1 MRQKVLLLMLAT
13 VFAFASSFAQT
24 KKDVR
29 LPKKVQETLTEM
41 QKSSR
46 KNQSAKTLQ
55 RQTDLSRQEG
65 EDAAELYALVRY
77 PADGAGRCVLL
88 LLHVQREYA
97 AEHRTEDETAGSRI
111 YHRRHHRTDRAGGTV
126 PQKRRPSDPV
136 RGRRVPGLYDLL
148 VPEGRKDAGKDR
160 ARAVLQ

>member
-65 EDAAELYALVRY
+65 M
-77 PADGAGRCVLL
+77 
-88 LLHVQREYA
+88 
-97 AEHRTEDETAGSRI
+97 RTI
-111 YHRRHHRTDRAGGTV
+111 HHHRPARRRIENLC
-126 PQKRRPSDPV
+126 PQLPLVLCHDVWPRN
-136 RGRRVPGLYDLL
+136 GRRNW
-148 VPEGRKDAGKDR
+148 RCR
-160 ARAVLQ
+160 QRSICR

>member
-65 EDAAELYALVRY
+65 MRTMSSIHQKLNGKQTVSRRASRRADIITEQPAGITNGSPFRKYAN
-77 PADGAGRCVLL
+77 
-88 LLHVQREYA
+88 
-97 AEHRTEDETAGSRI
+97 RTACFNSLNSR
-111 YHRRHHRTDRAGGTV
+111 
-126 PQKRRPSDPV
+126 
-136 RGRRVPGLYDLL
+136 
-148 VPEGRKDAGKDR
+148 
-160 ARAVLQ
+160 